1 MVGFGLTA
9 AFATVPYLVLKL
21 MWLSG
26 SNVGMTEMTDGGD
39 AVKLLLA
46 GLTPRAIGAADRR
59 PTPLERDVSERPPQD
74 VTEVMRWGSH
84 VPGRSP
90 VRSATDGGR

>member
-1 MVGFGLTA
+1 MTA

-21 MWLSG
+21 MWPSG

-46 GLTPRAIGAADRR
+46 GLTPRAIG
-59 PTPLERDVSERPPQD
+59 
-74 VTEVMRWGSH
+74 
-84 VPGRSP
+84 GR
-90 VRSATDGGR
+90 